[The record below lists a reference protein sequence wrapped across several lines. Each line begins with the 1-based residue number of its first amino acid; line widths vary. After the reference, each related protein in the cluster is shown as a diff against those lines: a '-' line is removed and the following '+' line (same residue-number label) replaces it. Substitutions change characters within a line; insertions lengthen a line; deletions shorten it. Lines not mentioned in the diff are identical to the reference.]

1 MLCSKALKCQP
12 DALFCRHCVVHH
24 VRTHVGGELAGADD
38 LEEPD
43 PALGAGHHL
52 LPEQVPGAEVL
63 DQSEVSIVA
72 S

>member
-1 MLCSKALKCQP
+1 MKSNQS
-12 DALFCRHCVVHH
+12 LFFADNLLNGQYGHH
-24 VRTHVGGELAGADD
+24 VRTHVRGELAGADD

>member
-1 MLCSKALKCQP
+1 M
-12 DALFCRHCVVHH
+12 HH

-43 PALGAGHHL
+43 PALGACHDL
-52 LPEQVPGAEVL
+52 LSEQVPGAEVL

>member
-1 MLCSKALKCQP
+1 MLFFTVKLL
-12 DALFCRHCVVHH
+12 DGHH